1 MTNTIFIGAEASV
14 AVHDQLTPYMGYKVI
29 GILNPVGEEPLKI
42 FGPHYNTKEYMYEN
56 MAPSYCQHTCQDF
69 EKCSC
74 GFYAYESSK
83 ETFSHW
89 VHQANSIRS
98 FLIAKVAFSGTT
110 VICENGARG
119 SIQRIVKLY
128 VPCCWNCD
136 NTAEL
141 FVKHSGGSLSPA
153 CADCLDKFKVDDSIT
168 LSFSELSDKLTV
180 DGFNPVKILPAPMGK
195 FMDVMESDD
204 KLSEI
209 MVMIQYLAQNREM
222 EMLDSITT
230 AIESYK

>member
-1 MTNTIFIGAEASV
+1 MTNTIFIGAESSV
-14 AVHDQLTPYMGYKVI
+14 AIHDQLTPYLGYKVI

-42 FGPHYNTKEYMYEN
+42 FGPHYHSKEYMYEN
-56 MAPSYCQHTCQDF
+56 MTPSYCKKSCEDF

-89 VHQANSIRS
+89 AHQANSIRS

-119 SIQRIVKLY
+119 SIQRIIKLY
-128 VPCCWNCD
+128 VPCCWNCN

-153 CADCLDKFKVDDSIT
+153 CQSCLDKLNVDNSIVV
-168 LSFSELSDKLTV
+168 SFQDLSDRLTV
-180 DGFNPVKILPAPMGK
+180 DGFNPVKILPVPMGR
-195 FMDVMESDD
+195 FMDTMENDD

-209 MVMIQYLAQNREM
+209 MVMIQDLVQNGEI
-222 EMLDSITT
+222 EMLDSITK
-230 AIESYK
+230 AIASYK